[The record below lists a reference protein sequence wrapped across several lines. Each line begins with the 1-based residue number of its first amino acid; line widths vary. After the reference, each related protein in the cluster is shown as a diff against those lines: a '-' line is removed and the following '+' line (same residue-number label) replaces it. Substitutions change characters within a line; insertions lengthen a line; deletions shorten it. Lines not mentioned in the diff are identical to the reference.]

1 VIRRLLAAV
10 LVLSGGTLMIVLVGV
25 YLLLVAS

>member
-10 LVLSGGTLMIVLVGV
+10 LVLSGGTLMLMLAVA
-25 YLLLVAS
+25 YLLLVS

>member
-10 LVLSGGTLMIVLVGV
+10 LVLSGGTLMLMLVGV
-25 YLLLVAS
+25 YLFVAS